1 VEASASNYTNYE
13 DVLNSVSA
21 QTADKSQ
28 VSEMPEEEKKVDLAD
43 QRNFAAQA
51 RADALEQD
59 LDKVFFAKQATQV
72 MTND

>member
-51 RADALEQD
+51 RADAL
-59 LDKVFFAKQATQV
+59 
-72 MTND
+72 